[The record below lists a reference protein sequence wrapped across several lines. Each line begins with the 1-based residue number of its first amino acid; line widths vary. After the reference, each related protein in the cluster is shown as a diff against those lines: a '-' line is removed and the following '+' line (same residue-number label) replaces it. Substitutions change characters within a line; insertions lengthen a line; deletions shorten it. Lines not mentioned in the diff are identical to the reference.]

1 MASRF
6 DPFQLAD
13 RFRRFFT
20 RDLQPEFMKSFR
32 QLNLPHREGQQPT
45 AVVSRLDTEVDHRF
59 ADFLG
64 RHFPAIPIVSEE
76 TPPDQRT
83 AHRTKWLIDPLDG
96 TRNILM
102 GLPLFGSQA
111 ALVEDGEVTFSAI
124 FIPIEEAAGG
134 YGFYFAGRGAGAWHS
149 RRDDTKRLS
158 ISAMAELGRAHVIL
172 GGPEKEVMDRS
183 DMRRVAQAA
192 FESRRGLSTC
202 WTVTRIASGARIPA
216 STDAVLNIRCVPYDI
231 LAGVLLVEEAGGRV
245 TTFRGEPWSLENHR
259 ELVFSNGLLH
269 EEIVSLLSEP

>member
-6 DPFQLAD
+6 DLLQLAD
-13 RFRRFFT
+13 RFWGFFKE
-20 RDLQPEFMKSFR
+20 LQPEFMESFR
-32 QLNLPHREGQQPT
+32 QLNLPHYEGKQPT
-45 AVVSRLDTEVDHRF
+45 EVVSRLDTAVDRRF
-59 ADFLG
+59 AEFLG
-64 RHFPAIPIVSEE
+64 RHFPSIPIVSEE
-76 TPPDQRT
+76 TPSDRRGTYRT
-83 AHRTKWLIDPLDG
+83 MWLVDPLDG

-102 GLPLFGSQA
+102 GLPLFGSQV
-111 ALVEDGEVTFSAI
+111 ALVEDGNITFSAI
-124 FIPIEEAAGG
+124 FLPIEEAVGG
-134 YGFYFAGRGAGAWHS
+134 HGFFFAGRGAGAWHGTP
-149 RRDDTKRLS
+149 DAPADRLS
-158 ISAMAELGRAHVIL
+158 VSKVVELGRAHVIL

-192 FESRRGLSTC
+192 FESRRGLSTS

-245 TTFRGEPWSLENHR
+245 TTFGGEPWSLENHR